1 MEVNRLSKKASVLS
15 FSAFHVI
22 FSIDLLKYNDG
33 HTFCF
38 LLKGYLCYK
47 TITSQKVS
55 SEAEVKDFFIS

>member
-1 MEVNRLSKKASVLS
+1 MEVNSFSKKAIVLS

-22 FSIDLLKYNDG
+22 FSIDLMKDNEG

-38 LLKGYLCYK
+38 LLKGYLCYN

-55 SEAEVKDFFIS
+55 SEAQVKTFFIS